1 MNSLYDKK
9 SYKALTDGAL
19 RFPEGKG
26 IHASIEVK
34 KAIRSSNDKQTT
46 KQEVSQLVAMIQEG
60 YPAVFGDQYQP
71 CLTRSW
77 RISIDT

>member
-46 KQEVSQLVAMIQEG
+46 KQEVS
-60 YPAVFGDQYQP
+60 
-71 CLTRSW
+71 
-77 RISIDT
+77 IDT